1 MRTLSLIL
9 VVAVL
14 LAAPNCWGQDPKR
27 DGRFRELAELERQIA
42 AKEKELAEL
51 KAKANTLLYAI
62 NAPFELTKIDRTIA
76 KEPAYK
82 TEPKY
87 CLLVFGPDAKSRVW
101 LVLDGD
107 VLYVD
112 RNGNGDLTEKGER
125 IKETRVNDETSQF
138 PVGELP
144 SPDESSFPALALY
157 RYKLPGGKE
166 SMRIELSFNRKHW
179 YGVFRDFAPQA
190 KDAPIIHFNLTGPL
204 TFVCPDQPTFIP
216 GKTTT
221 LRFFIGTPGLG
232 QQTFARRVEAQSI
245 VGGGARLLAEI
256 EYPSKDPGAKPHY
269 ATITLPIGG
278 DYGDPFKAL
287 VRVPED
293 AGAGH
298 AKITLLP
305 TLLPERTRPRLVPV
319 TLFVPVVRAETA
331 ADAVLKTDK

>member
-14 LAAPNCWGQDPKR
+14 LCAPNSRGQDPKK
-27 DGRFRELAELERQIA
+27 GGGVKELAELDRQIA

-51 KAKANTLLYAI
+51 KAKADAVRYAI
-62 NAPFELTKIDRTIA
+62 TAPINLTKVDRTIA

-82 TEPKY
+82 TKPKY
-87 CLLVFGPDAKSRVW
+87 CLLVFGPEAKTRVW

-112 RNGNGDLTEKGER
+112 RNGNGDLTDKGETV
-125 IKETRVNDETSQF
+125 KEKRVDDRTSQF
-138 PVGELP
+138 PAGEL
-144 SPDESSFPALALY
+144 SLPDESSFPGLALY
-157 RYKLPGGKE
+157 RYQLEGGKD

-179 YGVFRDFAPQA
+179 YGVCSDFAPHA

-216 GKTTT
+216 GKTTK
-221 LRFFIGTPGLG
+221 LRFYIGMPGLG
-232 QQTFARRVEAQSI
+232 RQTFARRVDTQGI

-256 EYPSKDPGAKPHY
+256 EYPSKAPGGKPLS
-269 ATITLPIGG
+269 ATVILPIAG
-278 DYGDPFKAL
+278 DYVDPFEAV
-287 VRVPED
+287 VRVPEE

-305 TLLPERTRPRLVPV
+305 NLLPERTRPSLEPA
-319 TLFVPVVRAETA
+319 TLFVPVVRS
-331 ADAVLKTDK
+331 DD